1 MSESDRTELASRDE
15 LKRRITRLRLLPR
28 LARSVRKRYV
38 RAVHGDDFFVTNYFG
53 AKFLVRWGD
62 FVPREISLKN
72 FEQIQLQHCIDT
84 IDRMKPD
91 VFLDVGA
98 HIGLYTCVLLK
109 QTTIPR
115 AILFEPNAPT
125 AAHLRANLLL
135 NGLLNRVEVHECA
148 VSNKAGQMSLET
160 GPDSNSGQAHLAANG
175 TGRQVRVV
183 AIDDVVD
190 LSGKTLAI
198 KMDVE
203 RHEIEA
209 LAGMERL
216 LTRNRGFVQI
226 ETLDTR
232 AQVIEL
238 MKGYGY
244 SMTLDFYWDLFFEKL

>member
-1 MSESDRTELASRDE
+1 MSQADHGAGRDE
-15 LKRRITRLRLLPR
+15 GDLKRRMTRLRLLPR

-84 IDRMKPD
+84 INRMKPD

-109 QTTIPR
+109 QTPIQR

-125 AAHLRANLLL
+125 AAHLR
-135 NGLLNRVEVHECA
+135 G
-148 VSNKAGQMSLET
+148 
-160 GPDSNSGQAHLAANG
+160 G
-175 TGRQVRVV
+175 TGRQVDVM

-203 RHEIEA
+203 RYELEA
-209 LAGMERL
+209 LAGMEQL

-232 AQVIEL
+232 AQVIEV

-244 SMTLDFYWDLFFEKL
+244 SLTSDFYWDLFFEKQ